1 MQTCQPAAGLT
12 LRRLPFSPWAN
23 QTELWEGHPRLW
35 CLCRRGNS
43 AWQLL
48 AFRQQPVFMEIIP
61 PYSRRSR
68 LLLITARMKT
78 KLSFFCFLSFFFHPL
93 LFPLSADSL
102 ELAQQL
108 LALYGIW
115 QCTPALKRYI
125 LRANINLEETFALFG
140 QDQKVCDAPEDAHS
154 LYCFRLFYPSKVK
167 LSLCFLFSTPGNDK
181 HGLAWEEDFTLLLLH
196 IGI

>member
-1 MQTCQPAAGLT
+1 MQTCQAAAGLT

-61 PYSRRSR
+61 PYSRCSR

-78 KLSFFCFLSFFFHPL
+78 KLSYSAFFFFFSFFFTLIFFL
-93 LFPLSADSL
+93 LTVDSL

-108 LALYGIW
+108 
-115 QCTPALKRYI
+115 QHPKESDNVHPALKLDR
-125 LRANINLEETFALFG
+125 LRANINLELTFVFSGSG
-140 QDQKVCDAPEDAHS
+140 QKRYDAPVDAS
-154 LYCFRLFYPSKVK
+154 WFGLFSCVLSVK
-167 LSLCFLFSTPGNDK
+167 GKIPLWFLFLNPDMSNTVW
-181 HGLAWEEDFTLLLLH
+181 LSV
-196 IGI
+196 